1 MNIFITGGTG
11 FVGRALTARLLE
23 RGHRLTILTRSSGHA
38 PLPPGASY
46 LEGDPTKEGAWQN
59 AVARHDA
66 VINLAGAS
74 IFRRWTDESKRLMRD
89 SRILTTKHIV
99 KAIEMGRPAG
109 PTRLLS
115 ASAVGY
121 YGFHGDEDLDERSP
135 RGEGFLADLA
145 AEWESAALAAEKTGV
160 RVALTRFGVVLGE
173 GGGAL
178 EKMVPLF
185 KGWLGSPL
193 GTGRQWFSW
202 IHRQDLTDALAFLLD
217 HDEISGP
224 VNCTAPEP
232 IRNREMTHILGD
244 VLGKPTFMPSV
255 PGFALRALLGEFG
268 SMLLEGQKV
277 LPKTLLDAGFAFR
290 FPKMREALGDLLTP

>member
-1 MNIFITGGTG
+1 MNIVITGGTG

-23 RGHRLTILTRSSGHA
+23 RGHRLTILTRSSSHA
-38 PLPPGASY
+38 PPLPPGASY

-59 AVARHDA
+59 GIARHDA
-66 VINLAGAS
+66 VVNLAGAS

-145 AEWESAALAAEKTGV
+145 AEWESAALDAEGTGV
-160 RVALTRFGVVLGE
+160 RVAVTRFGVVLGE

-185 KGWLGSPL
+185 KRWLGSPI
-193 GTGRQWFSW
+193 GSGKQWFSW
-202 IHRQDLTDALAFLLD
+202 IHRQDLTDALAFLLE
-217 HDEISGP
+217 HGEISGP

-232 IRNREMTHILGD
+232 VRNREMTNILGG

-255 PGFALRALLGEFG
+255 PGFALRVLLGEFG
-268 SMLLEGQKV
+268 SMLLQGQKV

-290 FPKMREALGDLLTP
+290 FPKIREALENLLA